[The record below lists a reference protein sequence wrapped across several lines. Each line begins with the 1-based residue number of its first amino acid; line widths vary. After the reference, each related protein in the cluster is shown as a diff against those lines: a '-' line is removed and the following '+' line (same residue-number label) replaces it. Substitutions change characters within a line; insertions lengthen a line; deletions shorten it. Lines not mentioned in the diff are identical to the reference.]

1 MELARAIPSLGA
13 NASRSGHHGHHAVYR
28 PFAVTVSAARRR
40 AFRRGGPLGGDSLA
54 KLDPLASRHSQQVRG
69 TPNYMALKFVRAPI
83 TENNFPHHSNDAA
96 AAFIV
101 ESAIDLTGEM
111 VEINRASVG
120 GSSVVDQP
128 SGGAIVKF
136 ETRFQNGVK
145 LCQPGLRHFTV
156 DGRNTDKQ
164 RCGCEPA
171 ILVLDLT

>member
-1 MELARAIPSLGA
+1 M
-13 NASRSGHHGHHAVYR
+13 V
-28 PFAVTVSAARRR
+28 
-40 AFRRGGPLGGDSLA
+40 
-54 KLDPLASRHSQQVRG
+54 
-69 TPNYMALKFVRAPI
+69 LKFVRAPI
-83 TENNFPHHSNDAA
+83 NENNFPHHSNDAA

-120 GSSVVDQP
+120 CSSVVDQP

-136 ETRFQNGVK
+136 ETRFQDGVK
-145 LCQPGLRHFTV
+145 LSQPGLRHFTV